1 MTIFKYSYR
10 TTLNMANN
18 SGLIYLL
25 LHTKLGMSK
34 TSKVLILKMILT
46 FLILIPIA
54 IAYYKCNEVPVREYN
69 VEIKTANNFC
79 QYGTIGV
86 HIGENHGRSGS
97 ELNGGLLGVYVKGAI
112 LLNERYSNGIYDNGD
127 VKNTIWDS
135 TMVDLCKDVAKQVK
149 QVSLPLD
156 SIRDI
161 ATIRL
166 TASTHNYLVPA
177 QLVHAPNVLESQMK
191 LFHVNSLPSYKEIT
205 SKFEGIRYDSV
216 FFYTRGCKFTGE
228 EHTSEYTMAIP
239 MKANIVPVDF
249 YYATTDEKGSLC
261 ESNDLFSYLL
271 GEDVAKSH
279 LRINVNIPYTVKIN
293 TLSFTTKAPSEFL
306 ENLAPS
312 PDSIAINGIYYNDS
326 TKLDWIRLSG
336 LELHVRYPDLEDVQ
350 DAKIFLITTILA
362 ILLAIFFKLMYDLFH
377 PIISRM
383 CSNKRLLFNTLF
395 VITCITIILFTYLLY
410 KASCGEPIIINI

>member
-1 MTIFKYSYR
+1 
-10 TTLNMANN
+10 MANN
-18 SGLIYLL
+18 SGLIYML
-25 LHTKLGMSK
+25 LHTKMRMSK
-34 TSKVLILKMILT
+34 TSKVLVLKMILT
-46 FLILIPIA
+46 FLLLVPIG
-54 IAYYKCNEVPVREYN
+54 ITYYKCSEVPVREYK
-69 VEIKTANNFC
+69 VEIKTTNNLC

-97 ELNGGLLGVYVKGAI
+97 ELTSGHIGVSVMGAI
-112 LLNERYSNGIYDNGD
+112 LLDERFSNGVYDNGD

-135 TMVDLCKDVAKQVK
+135 TMVDLCKDVAKQVE
-149 QVSLPLD
+149 QASLPLD

-161 ATIRL
+161 ATVRL

-177 QLVHAPNVLESQMK
+177 QFVQAPNVLESQMK
-191 LFHVNSLPSYKEIT
+191 LFHVNYLSSYNDIN

-216 FFYTRGCKFTGE
+216 FFYTRGCKFTGK
-228 EHTSEYTMAIP
+228 EHTAEYNVAVP

-249 YYATTDEKGSLC
+249 GYTTTDDKGTLC
-261 ESNDLFSYLL
+261 GSSDFFSYLL

-279 LRINVNIPYTVKIN
+279 LRINVNIPYSVKIN

-306 ENLAPS
+306 ENLSPS
-312 PDSIAINGIYYNDS
+312 PDSIAINGIFYNDS
-326 TKLDWIRLSG
+326 TKLEWIRQSG

-362 ILLAIFFKLMYDLFH
+362 ILLAIFFKLIYDLCH
-377 PIISRM
+377 PVISRM
-383 CSNKRLLFNTLF
+383 YSNKRLLFNTLF

-410 KASCGEPIIINI
+410 KASCGEPIIINQ